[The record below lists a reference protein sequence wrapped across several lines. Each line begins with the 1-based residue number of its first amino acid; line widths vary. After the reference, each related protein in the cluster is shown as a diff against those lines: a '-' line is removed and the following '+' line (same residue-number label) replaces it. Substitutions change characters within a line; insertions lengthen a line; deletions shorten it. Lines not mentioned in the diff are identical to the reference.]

1 MKKAIIFDLD
11 GTLLD
16 TIYDIHQAVNIG
28 LQAYGYEVVSL
39 NHVRQSVGSGALQM
53 IQKCAPKASQIHVK
67 TIHDTYQAYYD
78 ANHKDLTVVY
88 EGITQL
94 LQTLRVKFKLAVV
107 SNKYHH
113 LVQSLTDHYFK
124 DTFQIVLGMTDMYP
138 IKPAPDMI
146 LHVCNQLNIT
156 TKDVLYIGDS
166 EPDIL
171 VAKTLNL
178 DHIAVSY
185 GYRTQ
190 EQLHL
195 LDPMYLVKDV
205 KTLQKVMTSLL

>member
-28 LQAYGYEVVSL
+28 LQTYGYASVTLE
-39 NHVRQSVGSGALQM
+39 HVRQSVGSGAMKM
-53 IQKCAPKASQIHVK
+53 IKQCAPNASDIELK
-67 TIHDTYQAYYD
+67 RIHDAYQSYYD
-78 ANHKDLTVVY
+78 VNHKDLTVVY
-88 EGITQL
+88 DGMTHL
-94 LQTLRVKFKLAVV
+94 LQILKKHYKLAVV

-113 LVQSLTDHYFK
+113 LVRSLTDHYFK
-124 DTFQIVLGMTDMYP
+124 DTFDFVLGMTEAFP

-166 EPDIL
+166 EPDIF
-171 VAKTLNL
+171 VAKTLKL

-185 GYRTQ
+185 GYRTH
-190 EQLHL
+190 EQLDS
-195 LDPMYLVKDV
+195 LDPMYLVEDV
-205 KTLQKVMTSLL
+205 KTLQNVMTSLL

>member
-16 TIYDIHQAVNIG
+16 TIYDIHQAVNFG

-39 NHVRQSVGSGALQM
+39 NHVRQSVGSGAMQM

-124 DTFQIVLGMTDMYP
+124 DTFDSVLGMTDMYP

-156 TKDVLYIGDS
+156 TQDVLYIGDS

-205 KTLQKVMTSLL
+205 KTLQNVMTALL